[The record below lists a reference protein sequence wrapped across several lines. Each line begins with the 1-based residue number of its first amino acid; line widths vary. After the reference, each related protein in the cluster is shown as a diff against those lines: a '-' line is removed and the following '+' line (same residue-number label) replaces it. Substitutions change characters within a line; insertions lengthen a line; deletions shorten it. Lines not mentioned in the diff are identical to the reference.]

1 MSFFRGEEQHLS
13 FSFNSFF
20 VRAATGTLSSQ
31 RTLGGQN
38 TQTEFL
44 VLLWPLTSLLEGNYP
59 KAPSPTG
66 DNESPD

>member
-13 FSFNSFF
+13 FLLIHFF
-20 VRAATGTLSSQ
+20 MHAATGTSSSQ
-31 RTLGGQN
+31 CTLGGQN

-66 DNESPD
+66 DNEGPD